1 MVRFQAACWDDPEK
15 LFGSQGFRLPIDPE
29 SQVVVFFANAERK
42 DLLQLEEATGDVLS
56 FFVVHGLDHA
66 SVMVRLF
73 DFPV

>member
-1 MVRFQAACWDDPEK
+1 MVRFQVARWVHPGE
-15 LFGSQGFRLPIDPE
+15 LFGSQGFRFPVNPE
-29 SQVVVFFANAERK
+29 SQVAVFFANAERK